1 MECLCPCTAI
11 VPGMPPSK
19 KGKSTS
25 GTRKS
30 GSGFSWTKAAMVI
43 GGIGFVVVMIV
54 SSLGSGWLVGMKPTQ
69 SGDVAVIGLTIRDD
83 LGRAVFTTD
92 ERIYTAS
99 TEKGELIM
107 VSGPIQLIANSSSS
121 SMIEKIPAYN
131 PGIGNGYFG
140 LYNQE
145 INKISTTLVGMKDGE
160 TKRITFDSNPG
171 SLQNLTEEQFNSAG
185 GNFNITNIS
194 DQLLLSL
201 LDPGSV
207 DTNDNTTPVIPVRI
221 AKIKEKGENYLVIDT
236 GYSSADIT
244 IKQLSHAS

>member
-19 KGKSTS
+19 KGKSTT

-54 SSLGSGWLVGMKPTQ
+54 SSLGSGWLVGMKPAQ

-131 PGIGNGYFG
+131 PNIGNGYFG

-145 INKISTTLVGMKDGE
+145 INKISTSLVGMKDGE
-160 TKRITFDSNPG
+160 TKRIPFDSNPG
-171 SLQNLTEEQFNSAG
+171 FLQNVTEEQFNSAG
-185 GNFNITNIS
+185 GNFNSTNIS

-201 LDPGSV
+201 FDPGSV

-221 AKIKEKGENYLVIDT
+221 AKIKEKGENYLVIDN